1 MRTSET
7 KSDGSLQAP
16 VYITSHC
23 SPKNYK
29 ISYPA
34 DYTKTDSEDRYYQ
47 LISYDSERIV
57 VESYNSQHEQI
68 DKIEILPTGE
78 VQ

>member
-1 MRTSET
+1 MRTSQ
-7 KSDGSLQAP
+7 KGKDGSLRTPA
-16 VYITSHC
+16 YITSHC

-47 LISYDSERIV
+47 LISYNSERIV

-68 DKIEILPTGE
+68 DKIEILPTGK